1 MHSASL
7 IRFYLA
13 RRLVAGLA
21 LVLFGAAGLQ
31 PKALALND
39 TAFNAGEAF
48 TTLKTKAEP
57 RQTQLSQA
65 GQAIELVRIF
75 DGDSAIV
82 RYEGETLHVRI
93 AGIDAPEKG
102 QPYADESRDRFVA
115 FLKSPTARIDI
126 LKKDVF
132 RRWLVRIEV
141 NGEDLGETLL
151 SEGHAWFFRRYQSDL
166 SPEVR
171 SRYDRAERDARA
183 RKRGLWQDSEPV
195 APWDYRASKRKPK
208 N

>member
-1 MHSASL
+1 MHTASL

-13 RRLVAGLA
+13 RSLAAVLA
-21 LVLFGAAGLQ
+21 LVLFGSPGLQ
-31 PKALALND
+31 PKALALNN
-39 TAFNAGEAF
+39 TAFNAGAAL
-48 TTLKTKAEP
+48 TTLRVKAESQ
-57 RQTQLSQA
+57 QTQLSQA

-82 RYEGETLHVRI
+82 RYEGETLHIRI

-183 RKRGLWQDSEPV
+183 KKRGLWQDSEPV
-195 APWDYRASKRKPK
+195 APWDHRASKRKPK

>member
-132 RRWLVRIEV
+132 RRWLVRI
-141 NGEDLGETLL
+141 
-151 SEGHAWFFRRYQSDL
+151 
-166 SPEVR
+166 
-171 SRYDRAERDARA
+171 
-183 RKRGLWQDSEPV
+183 
-195 APWDYRASKRKPK
+195 
-208 N
+208 

>member
-7 IRFYLA
+7 IRFYSA

-39 TAFNAGEAF
+39 TAFNAAKAF
-48 TTLKTKAEP
+48 TTLKVKAEP

-65 GQAIELVRIF
+65 GQAIELVRIV
-75 DGDSAIV
+75 DGDSAII
-82 RYEGETLHVRI
+82 RYGGQTLHVRI
-93 AGIDAPEKG
+93 VGIDAPEKG

-115 FLKSPTARIDI
+115 FLKSPTARIEI
-126 LKKDVF
+126 LKRDIF

-141 NGEDLGETLL
+141 NGEDLGETMVRD
-151 SEGHAWFFRRYQSDL
+151 GNAWFFRRYQSDL
-166 SPEVR
+166 SPDMRR
-171 SRYDRAERDARA
+171 SYDRAEREAQA
-183 RKRGLWQDSEPV
+183 KKRGLWQDSEPV
-195 APWDYRASKRKPK
+195 APWDYRASRRKPK